1 MRNKTRVG
9 TIEKCLVYDTLSAF
23 NQTFAQMLQNLHK
36 LEELDLL
43 PREIFTGL
51 QATIEETREWAN
63 FEVIEKLRGREES
76 DWSRF
81 GRLRRQSEKKY
92 GDR

>member
-23 NQTFAQMLQNLHK
+23 NQTFAQILQNLHK
-36 LEELDLL
+36 LEEPSLL

-51 QATIEETREWAN
+51 QAN
-63 FEVIEKLRGREES
+63 H
-76 DWSRF
+76 
-81 GRLRRQSEKKY
+81 
-92 GDR
+92 